1 MSGDGRTGAR
11 VDDIEVRDTAAERRY
26 EARQGET
33 VVGVLL
39 YELDGG
45 LVTFTHTEV
54 DPQAEGTG
62 VGSALARRALDDAR
76 ASGRRVV
83 PACPFVK
90 AWIDRHREYAD
101 LVQPSGPVR

>member
-1 MSGDGRTGAR
+1 VNNID
-11 VDDIEVRDTAAERRY
+11 VRDAVAEQRY

-39 YELDGG
+39 YELDGDV
-45 LVTFTHTEV
+45 VTFTHT
-54 DPQAEGTG
+54 G
-62 VGSALARRALDDAR
+62 VGSTLARRALDDAR

-90 AWIDRHREYAD
+90 AWIGRHREYAD

>member
-1 MSGDGRTGAR
+1 MN
-11 VDDIEVRDTAAERRY
+11 DIDVRDAMADQRY

-39 YELDGG
+39 YERDGD
-45 LVTFTHTEV
+45 VITFTHTEV
-54 DPQAEGTG
+54 EPRAEGTG
-62 VGSALARRALDDAR
+62 VGSTLARRALDDAR

-90 AWIDRHREYAD
+90 AWIDRHREYVD